1 MAKNKSYIIKRI
13 LDIDPKQNSE
23 ELEKLKIIVLL
34 KMIDDLKQNSII
46 EIHEPPMSLAEYCG
60 CCSV

>member
-13 LDIDPKQNSE
+13 LDIDPTQNSE
-23 ELEKLKIIVLL
+23 ELEKLKIVVLL
-34 KMIDDLKQNSII
+34 KIIDDLKQKTII
-46 EIHEPPMSLAEYCG
+46 EVHESPMSLAEYCG